1 MGARIRNRSGSD
13 GDADNLLWDKMSRST
28 GFGEAPQQAFLRP
41 SRAAKI
47 ASVATLALL
56 AVSALPQ
63 NSAKNGGACF
73 SYASSVFL
81 TAFTA

>member
-1 MGARIRNRSGSD
+1 MTQTIYFGTTCPKA
-13 GDADNLLWDKMSRST
+13 

-56 AVSALPQ
+56 AVSALPPTV
-63 NSAKNGGACF
+63 
-73 SYASSVFL
+73 VFWEL
-81 TAFTA
+81 VAYNVKIVFDIFRKENQKKL

>member
-1 MGARIRNRSGSD
+1 MTQTI
-13 GDADNLLWDKMSRST
+13 NLGTTCPKA

-56 AVSALPQ
+56 AVSAFPGNFALVYM
-63 NSAKNGGACF
+63 AFAFHICF
-73 SYASSVFL
+73 LYNCFGIERGK
-81 TAFTA
+81 